1 MQNQNVV
8 PRTDKEIADYFNAA
22 ANKPAS
28 DMEMLGLIV
37 AEILQAGLPVSNK
50 AIISKLIHRLEL
62 ESDRQSLDIY
72 RQLLELVVYKTPD
85 DFSL

>member
-1 MQNQNVV
+1 MQTIPQ
-8 PRTDKEIADYFNAA
+8 TDTEIAEYFNDA

-28 DMEMLGLIV
+28 DMEMLGIIV
-37 AEILQAGLPVSNK
+37 AEILQSGMPVNNK

-62 ESDRQSLDIY
+62 ESDRQSLAIY
-72 RQLLELVVYKTPD
+72 RELLERVVYKTPD

>member
-1 MQNQNVV
+1 MQNQNRV
-8 PRTDKEIADYFNAA
+8 PRTDQEIADYFNAA

-28 DMEMLGLIV
+28 DMEMLGLVV
-37 AEILQAGLPVSNK
+37 AEILQSGMPVSNK

-62 ESDRQSLDIY
+62 ESNRESLEIY
-72 RQLLELVVYKTPD
+72 RQLLELVVHKTPD

>member
-1 MQNQNVV
+1 MQHAL
-8 PRTDKEIADYFNAA
+8 PKTDQEIADYFNPA

-28 DMEMLGLIV
+28 DMEILGLVV
-37 AEILQAGLPVSNK
+37 AEILQSGMPVSNK

-62 ESDRQSLDIY
+62 ESDIISLEIY

-85 DFSL
+85 DLTV

>member
-1 MQNQNVV
+1 MQNTL
-8 PRTDKEIADYFNAA
+8 PRTDQEIADYFNPA

-28 DMEMLGLIV
+28 EMEMLGVLI
-37 AEILQAGLPVSNK
+37 AEILQSGMPVSNK

-62 ESDRQSLDIY
+62 ESDRDSLDIY
-72 RQLLELVVYKTPD
+72 RQLLDLVVHKTPD